1 MHLPAS
7 LSLSLS
13 LSFSFSYS
21 HLLHTL
27 THTNMYIT
35 CTTAQLIT
43 QPPSDITAAL
53 GTNATFSCRGNGDI
67 IWEIGGTQV
76 QTELFVELFANE
88 KVYVP
93 LSTVSVS
100 ELIMTATEMNNFTRT
115 IQCLVDPGIG
125 VGEVVE
131 SDPVRLLVYGELV
144 ITVAS
149 TTCTLR
155 GNFG

>member
-1 MHLPAS
+1 M
-7 LSLSLS
+7 
-13 LSFSFSYS
+13 
-21 HLLHTL
+21 
-27 THTNMYIT
+27 
-35 CTTAQLIT
+35 IT
-43 QPPSDITAAL
+43 QPPSDTTAAL

-67 IWEIGGTQV
+67 IWEIDNTQV
-76 QTELFVELFANE
+76 RIAHFVELFADE

-93 LSTVSVS
+93 LPTPSVS
-100 ELIMTATEMNNFTRT
+100 ELIMTATEMNNVTRT